1 MATTTRLMTVE
12 QFRQLPE
19 EQFRHYELRHGELV
33 KVTPPK
39 LKHALIQNRLVD
51 RLRTAARP
59 GGLVSM
65 ELGFRALPEHELRS
79 ADVGFVTK
87 ERMESADPEDNLH
100 GAPDLTIEVLSPSNT
115 AAEMNEREKL
125 CLENGCQEFWTVDAK
140 LRQVKVSTPDGI
152 TTTYRAGQE
161 IPLRIFGAGSLNVD
175 AIWG

>member
-1 MATTTRLMTVE
+1 MATTTGLMTVE

-39 LKHALIQNRLVD
+39 FKHYRIQNRLVD
-51 RLRTAARP
+51 VLRSIVPSGAFV
-59 GGLVSM
+59 GM
-65 ELGFRALPEHELRS
+65 EFGFRALPEHELRE
-79 ADVGFVTK
+79 ADVAYVTK
-87 ERMESADPEDNLH
+87 KRFEAIDPEDNLH
-100 GAPDLTIEVLSPSNT
+100 GAPDLMIEVLSPSNT

-152 TTTYRAGQE
+152 TMTYRAGQE
-161 IPLRIFGAGSLNVD
+161 IPLRIFGGGSLQVD
-175 AIWG
+175 AIFA